1 MSEENDDK
9 TTVDTTATVTEST
22 ATDAT
27 TGSTTDATGTE
38 STTDTVSKE
47 EFEAIKKRMQAAD
60 RRASELEAK
69 EKERELAGKSESEK
83 LTIERDELKSKVD
96 TLSSELN
103 TLRLQNAFLTAN
115 KHTWADPEDA
125 LRLADLSEV
134 EVSAE
139 GKVDM
144 KALTRALD
152 DLAKRKP
159 HLVKVAATEGNDK
172 GSGGQG
178 AASGPEMNGGRKG
191 QQSGVDREALA
202 KRFPVLGHR

>member
-9 TTVDTTATVTEST
+9 TTVDTTADATESAT
-22 ATDAT
+22 TDAT
-27 TGSTTDATGTE
+27 TGTETSTEQDKVDRAE
-38 STTDTVSKE
+38 Y
-47 EFEAIKKRMQAAD
+47 EALKKRMQAAD
-60 RRASELEAK
+60 QRASKLEAA
-69 EKERELAGKSESEK
+69 EKERELAGKSEQEK
-83 LTIERDELKSKVD
+83 LTIERDELKSSVEK
-96 TLSSELN
+96 LQGELN

-134 EVSAE
+134 DVTD

-159 HLVKVAATEGNDK
+159 HLVKKVNEEGNAKDESAAP
-172 GSGGQG
+172 SG
-178 AASGPEMNGGRKG
+178 AEMNGTRKG
-191 QQSGVDREALA
+191 AQSGVDRAALA
-202 KRFPVLGHR
+202 KRFPVLGQR